1 MSTPATSTASP
12 GKKSIK
18 GLLVVLV
25 ITVMIILVGRFL
37 HSGFP
42 VWTPRVS
49 GSSEPTP
56 TVHSITITKGVW
68 SEKIDT
74 TGRRFRVVSV
84 TPPARRMTMVNG
96 NTNRIH
102 HLPAGPASDINVGT
116 DVRSHEFMIEP
127 DETVSSSIVKY
138 EFY

>member
-1 MSTPATSTASP
+1 MSAKV
-12 GKKSIK
+12 KKI
-18 GLLVVLV
+18 V
-25 ITVMIILVGRFL
+25 ILVPILIGIAVCIW
-37 HSGFP
+37 GF
-42 VWTPRVS
+42 VS
-49 GSSEPTP
+49 RAGGINIKINSSQQVVPNT
-56 TVHSITITKGVW
+56 HYITITKGVW
-68 SEKIDT
+68 SQKIDT

-96 NTNRIH
+96 NPDRIH

-127 DETVSSSIVKY
+127 DETVSSSVVGY